1 MRTPKRQRTRKPLTL
16 PHRRKA
22 RWKMATNVRALR
34 LAVVMT
40 LSSAALTACG
50 EKIAVAT
57 KPPAEL
63 LTCADEPVAP
73 DLPPYAWDWIL
84 AAPSV
89 ADAVSRLN
97 AISVYGDA
105 LSLDFL
111 LTFFFSW

>member
-1 MRTPKRQRTRKPLTL
+1 
-16 PHRRKA
+16 
-22 RWKMATNVRALR
+22 MATNVRALR

-89 ADAVSRLN
+89 DDAVERMK
-97 AISVYGDA
+97 AIAGKRDRSEEHTSE
-105 LSLDFL
+105 LQSLMRISYAVFCL
-111 LTFFFSW
+111 KKKNTQHSTSINI

>member
-22 RWKMATNVRALR
+22 KWKMATNVRALR

-63 LTCADEPVAP
+63 LTCADEPVAQ

-84 AAPSV
+84 AAPSAHAAVERLKPIPGKRAGV
-89 ADAVSRLN
+89 A
-97 AISVYGDA
+97 
-105 LSLDFL
+105 LD
-111 LTFFFSW
+111 

>member
-1 MRTPKRQRTRKPLTL
+1 MLGRTGYRVTSRTSGRHPSVERTPTRQRTRKPLTW

-63 LTCADEPVAP
+63 LTCADEPVEIGRA
-73 DLPPYAWDWIL
+73 
-84 AAPSV
+84 
-89 ADAVSRLN
+89 
-97 AISVYGDA
+97 
-105 LSLDFL
+105 
-111 LTFFFSW
+111 SWGERVCQYV